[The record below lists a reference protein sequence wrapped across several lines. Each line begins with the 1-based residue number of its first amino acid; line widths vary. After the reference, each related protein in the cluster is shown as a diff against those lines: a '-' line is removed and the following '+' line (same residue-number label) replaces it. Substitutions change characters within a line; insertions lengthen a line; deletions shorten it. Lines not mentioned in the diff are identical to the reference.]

1 MYRGGASVKMRW
13 KLGLAVL
20 ILLAVIV
27 GGFCYINANLRPVL
41 RGLAGARVE
50 AVAAKAMN
58 EALGGRGGGKKEL
71 CQGRLGAS
79 EAEIRAFWEKIP
91 RNG

>member
-58 EALGGRGGGKKEL
+58 AVATATRKTATAMAAAAAPTTTSTTG
-71 CQGRLGAS
+71 S
-79 EAEIRAFWEKIP
+79 NF
-91 RNG
+91 